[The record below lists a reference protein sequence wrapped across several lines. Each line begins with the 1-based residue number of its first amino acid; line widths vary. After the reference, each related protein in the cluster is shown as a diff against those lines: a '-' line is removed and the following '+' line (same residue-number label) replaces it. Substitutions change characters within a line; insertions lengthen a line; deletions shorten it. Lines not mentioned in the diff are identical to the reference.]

1 MTDALTR
8 ERDVVE
14 SHAVYLVPA
23 QDPPLGRRRGN
34 IERWTGESWLGSS
47 HAGNPHMEV
56 TECPS
61 KWPFQFEYEFGV
73 RLFRRGFVKAV
84 LRPPAAERVPHHAS
98 TYAHREFVTTL
109 PRPAAERVA
118 PPNDTS
124 TCGGGRGVLIGMVV
138 LGLVLCLV
146 LAVCRTR

>member
-1 MTDALTR
+1 MLSR
-8 ERDVVE
+8 ENVTSSRATPFIFVNC
-14 SHAVYLVPA
+14 LVPA

-84 LRPPAAERVPHHAS
+84 LRPPAAERVPHHAMAEHNLGV
-98 TYAHREFVTTL
+98 YL
-109 PRPAAERVA
+109 AAV
-118 PPNDTS
+118 
-124 TCGGGRGVLIGMVV
+124 GRTEEAQRYFDSARD
-138 LGLVLCLV
+138 LGLWDRDGPYKGGQ
-146 LAVCRTR
+146 A